1 MTYILFTGAPGSKWS
16 SVAENIYQSPDIDR
30 SDSTSERAYK
40 KDVVKHQGAYFD
52 PGMEFDNGRD
62 NWDRPF
68 SGTGRRIIKSHT
80 FAHQLDKLKTLG
92 YPIVMVY
99 RSNLECYDWWMQ
111 AGGFGITY
119 PNYRGYYKNTDTMW
133 AEIKRQN
140 ADIKSFILRNLDR
153 ITCPMDNFQLCCEL
167 GIKSPGPRDSIHTHN
182 YADKDIKVYVYK

>member
-1 MTYILFTGAPGSKWS
+1 MSYILFTGAPGSKWS

-80 FAHQLDKLKTLG
+80 FAHQLDKLKMLG
-92 YPIVMVY
+92 DPIVMVY
-99 RSNLECYDWWMQ
+99 RNHLDCYDWWMQ
-111 AGGFGITY
+111 AGGFEITY
-119 PNYRGYYKNTDTMW
+119 PNYRNYYKDLDTMW
-133 AEIKRQN
+133 GEIKRQN
-140 ADIKSFILRNLDR
+140 KDIKRFIQENIER
-153 ITCPMDNFQLCCEL
+153 ITCPIDNFHLCNEL
-167 GIKSPGPRDSIHTHN
+167 EIKSPGPRDSIHTHN